1 MSRIT
6 GSDAKGLMEAYAA
19 VYAPQEL
26 TEEQIW
32 EEVENWVNS
41 LLEEGYDLSEYT
53 WEEMY
58 ESYIEENSQELGASA
73 RQAFGTARRAVGDVI
88 GAGAQGMIGQRTT
101 STNPLARLNNL
112 GNRVLSKPFR
122 EVNKF
127 NMGFATGKDSTPQE
141 KPSASPEQKPRVS
154 NIPTG
159 TKNSPYN
166 QKNLGGDQFKAYKA
180 GGGDAAMAKG
190 SGTAAEIIAK
200 GRKALTPSG
209 SGSGGSGSG
218 GSGSGGSGSGGG
230 NPPAPAP
237 QRPAAAAPARPAA
250 AKPAKP
256 AGSAMD
262 QWASTPANKRLAAAA
277 AEKARIRGTQQTDN
291 PLMKDMRSRLPMNS
305 PSVQSPAVSN
315 LGKGN
320 QSLSQ
325 NPNAFKAATPS
336 KAIAAAP
343 STSAA
348 ASGSVVPATAAIASS
363 PKPTPVAPRQ
373 TAREK
378 VLNQSYEYDAFDLVL
393 EYLIDN
399 EHVET
404 VDEAL
409 YVMMEMD
416 SETILG
422 IVSEQSNTLI
432 TPEQRRA
439 DELKYGIKRTTPVPP
454 PVPPAK
460 PGGAKVKPGSKMPL

>member
-1 MSRIT
+1 M
-6 GSDAKGLMEAYAA
+6 LQFM
-19 VYAPQEL
+19 
-26 TEEQIW
+26 
-32 EEVENWVNS
+32 
-41 LLEEGYDLSEYT
+41 LLKNLLKNKSGKKLRTEYT

-58 ESYIEENSQELGASA
+58 ESYLNEFSVRDVTAGA
-73 RQAFGTARRAVGDVI
+73 RQNLNRAASTVSDI
-88 GAGAQGMIGQRTT
+88 AGSGLRGYAGKTTT
-101 STNPLARLNNL
+101 STNPISRT
-112 GNRVLSKPFR
+112 
-122 EVNKF
+122 F
-127 NMGFATGKDSTPQE
+127 NAATRGVRDAAAGFVTGRGSTPE
-141 KPSASPEQKPRVS
+141 AKPSSSSKSDQKPGVS
-154 NIPTG
+154 NIPAG

-166 QKNLGGDQFKAYKA
+166 QQNLGGDQFKAYKA

-190 SGTAAEIIAK
+190 SGTAAEIIAR
-200 GRKALTPSG
+200 GRKSLTPPG
-209 SGSGGSGSG
+209 SGL
-218 GSGSGGSGSGGG
+218 
-230 NPPAPAP
+230 PPEALMRVPGPKLTATQP
-237 QRPAAAAPARPAA
+237 VSPTRPAAAAPAATRPAGPKVA
-250 AKPAKP
+250 PTKPAPAPTKP

>member
-1 MSRIT
+1 MSRLT
-6 GSDAKGLMEAYAA
+6 GSDAKNLMEAYAS

-41 LLEEGYDLSEYT
+41 LLEEGYDLSDYT

-58 ESYIEENSQELGASA
+58 EEYLNEGPYDAANVRKAQQAQQGRDSLAAVGGYAGLSRAASA
-73 RQAFGTARRAVGDVI
+73 A
-88 GAGAQGMIGQRTT
+88 
-101 STNPLARLNNL
+101 
-112 GNRVLSKPFR
+112 
-122 EVNKF
+122 
-127 NMGFATGKDSTPQE
+127 
-141 KPSASPEQKPRVS
+141 
-154 NIPTG
+154 
-159 TKNSPYN
+159 
-166 QKNLGGDQFKAYKA
+166 
-180 GGGDAAMAKG
+180 GDAAGAKKYMQK
-190 SGTAAEIIAK
+190 SQEIGDK
-200 GRKALTPSG
+200 RKAADAARSAQAAQRRTQDVAQYRQAMRPGSSSPSNQSSKSAL
-209 SGSGGSGSG
+209 SGRVGYTDPNKLSKDAAADLKNRYPITTTQSSNDRGGA
-218 GSGSGGSGSGGG
+218 GSGSGGG
-230 NPPAPAP
+230 SRGGNSPASPTQKPPTLDKPKVNPT
-237 QRPAAAAPARPAA
+237 
-250 AKPAKP
+250 KP

-262 QWASTPANKRLAAAA
+262 QWAKANPKLAAAA

-291 PLMKDMRSRLPMNS
+291 PLMKDMKSKLPMNS
-305 PSVQSPAVSN
+305 PSVQSPAVSK
-315 LGKGN
+315 LGAGN

-348 ASGSVVPATAAIASS
+348 ASGSVAPATAALAAT

-378 VLNQSYEYDAFDLVL
+378 MLNQSYEYDAFDLVL

-399 EHVET
+399 GHVET

-416 SETILG
+416 AEVIRDIVEEVINEGANYDKNRRRAAQRAAARNAARDAGQTGAVPGVGYVTPRRESETYRDSAG
-422 IVSEQSNTLI
+422 VERHKT
-432 TPEQRRA
+432 
-439 DELKYGIKRTTPVPP
+439 
-454 PVPPAK
+454 
-460 PGGAKVKPGSKMPL
+460 GARMPKKD

>member
-6 GSDAKGLMEAYAA
+6 GSEVASLMEAYAA

-58 ESYIEENSQELGASA
+58 ENYIIEMGQTKTTGQNSNV
-73 RQAFGTARRAVGDVI
+73 FKPTP
-88 GAGAQGMIGQRTT
+88 GAG
-101 STNPLARLNNL
+101 
-112 GNRVLSKPFR
+112 
-122 EVNKF
+122 
-127 NMGFATGKDSTPQE
+127 
-141 KPSASPEQKPRVS
+141 SA
-154 NIPTG
+154 
-159 TKNSPYN
+159 
-166 QKNLGGDQFKAYKA
+166 
-180 GGGDAAMAKG
+180 
-190 SGTAAEIIAK
+190 
-200 GRKALTPSG
+200 
-209 SGSGGSGSG
+209 GGSGSG
-218 GSGSGGSGSGGG
+218 GRRGSGIDRNATQTSSSPGALRVPAATTPSTPARPSA
-230 NPPAPAP
+230 APAAPTP
-237 QRPAAAAPARPAA
+237 QRPATAAPARPSAAPARPAA

-262 QWASTPANKRLAAAA
+262 QWAKANPKLAAAS

-305 PSVQSPAVSN
+305 PSVQSPAVSK
-315 LGKGN
+315 LGAGN

-348 ASGSVVPATAAIASS
+348 ASGSVAPATAAIASS

-409 YVMMEMD
+409 YVMMKMD
-416 SETILG
+416 AETIG
-422 IVSEQSNTLI
+422 TIVEAAADQSDKQIDKGVKTTYKAGNVLDNTHQGRSPGLNKL
-432 TPEQRRA
+432 PRGEREEKAQRMRGRLKA
-439 DELKYGIKRTTPVPP
+439 RRDDLFGERNKREDAAREEMKKKYG
-454 PVPPAK
+454 
-460 PGGAKVKPGSKMPL
+460 L